1 MDIAFRREKL
11 RKVCN
16 DPRLLMKEYGQERA
30 VKIRLRL
37 DQLRAARTLVDMA
50 ALPAARCHE
59 LQGER
64 QGQLA
69 VDLVHPWRLIF
80 TPLEWVEKES
90 GGLDWSQVESVVI
103 EEIVDYH

>member
-16 DPRLLMKEYGQERA
+16 DARLLAKEYGRERA
-30 VKIRLRL
+30 VKIQLRL
-37 DQLRAARTLVDMA
+37 DQFRAARTLADIA

-80 TPLEWVEKES
+80 TPLEWIEKET
-90 GGLDWSQVESVVI
+90 GGLDWSKVEAIVV

>member
-16 DPRLLMKEYGQERA
+16 DARLMAKEYGRERA
-30 VKIRLRL
+30 VKIQLRL
-37 DQLRAARTLVDMA
+37 GQFRAARTLADIA

-80 TPLEWVEKES
+80 TPLERIEKET
-90 GGLDWSQVESVVI
+90 GGLDWSKVEAIVV

>member
-16 DPRLLMKEYGQERA
+16 DGRLLMKEYGRTRA
-30 VKIRLRL
+30 MKIQLRL
-37 DQLRAARTLVDMA
+37 GELRAARTLAEMA
-50 ALPAARCHE
+50 TLPAARCHE

-64 QGQLA
+64 RGQLA
-69 VDLVHPWRLIF
+69 VDLAHPWRLIF
-80 TPLEWVEKES
+80 TPLEWIEKET
-90 GGLDWSQVESVVI
+90 GGLDWNKVEAIVI